1 MASIPCFLLQPTDQF
16 RPYLRVFTFPEED
29 ACPSRGKL
37 FRTLEQ
43 GHDALLP
50 PGERPP
56 TPPALP
62 RTAQPGARPATAAGA
77 YTDDVSGEQRIWEGI
92 AALWPTHCVC
102 GYAFREHDHRQF
114 YYERLYLRSATG
126 ERYVLAETPVGSMWY
141 DDRWGHDPS
150 MGWLG
155 PDGRCLVVKTPRRD
169 VLPRPRGGR
178 HKVHLRVGG
187 TPPISVATSLA
198 VGRWQGWLREGALI
212 DE

>member
-50 PGERPP
+50 AGNAPP
-56 TPPALP
+56 PPALP
-62 RTAQPGARPATAAGA
+62 RTVSHGARPATAAGA

-150 MGWLG
+150 TGWLG
-155 PDGRCLVVKTPRRD
+155 PDGRCLVVKTP
-169 VLPRPRGGR
+169 GGTCYLDR
-178 HKVHLRVGG
+178 EVDGHKVHLRVG
-187 TPPISVATSLA
+187 TPPAISVATSLA
-198 VGRWQGWLREGALI
+198 VGRWRGWLREGALI